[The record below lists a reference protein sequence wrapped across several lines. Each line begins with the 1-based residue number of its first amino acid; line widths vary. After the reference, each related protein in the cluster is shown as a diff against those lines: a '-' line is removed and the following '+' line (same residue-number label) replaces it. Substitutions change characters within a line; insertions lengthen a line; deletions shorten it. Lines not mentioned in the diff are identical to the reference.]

1 MAPRVDTVSAAPLTD
16 SSGFRVTYFDSHC
29 GSIRWEDFDDEPA
42 AARFARSWIRN
53 EDEWAIV
60 DPLPVPMRRRTA
72 A

>member
-1 MAPRVDTVSAAPLTD
+1 
-16 SSGFRVTYFDSHC
+16 VTYFDSHC